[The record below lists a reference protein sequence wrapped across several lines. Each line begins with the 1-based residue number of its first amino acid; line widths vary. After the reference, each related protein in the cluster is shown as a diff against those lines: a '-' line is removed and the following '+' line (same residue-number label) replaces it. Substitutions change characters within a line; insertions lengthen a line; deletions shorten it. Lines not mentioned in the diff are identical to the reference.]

1 MQQVVPSG
9 PGLTITLET
18 LSALHLLGIDLDIG
32 EVIAL
37 ERLTSPPRGSGERIR
52 GGPDEPS
59 SLDPPE
65 TTPIAVSHF
74 IAELLRAYG
83 VRRAR
88 VSEETSSLLALG
100 LAHRSREIEYI
111 SDTAARDVS
120 LASLLAPNGR
130 LKCGTEVREYD
141 CLVVGQGSA
150 PAKAGDPDSD
160 PGLIRAEIQAREF
173 CQNRLGLVIALL
185 PSAYLRPTVRRDL
198 VRDIGTAGLELAA
211 LLSTPAHGGLAS
223 CGMLVAVIA
232 RGDFKGELFVAEVP
246 LSEDQQRELSAR
258 IVERK
263 PGDQAIQGK
272 IVPERGFSG
281 LDRLDERDRI
291 ARLASR
297 KGLSRVLCRDIF
309 ADLEFVN
316 RDADGNF
323 PQGEDTASI
332 YVPFTGEP
340 GATCA
345 LAGIADGVRSVLR
358 ISVKPEAAHAR
369 YIALMING
377 EMGAALRGAIRAT
390 RATSRRMLKPLLD
403 QKLYLPSLDKQAA
416 AVEAIDLVA
425 RLRADLSEVDSR
437 IWSHPQE
444 IETTLERIRQ
454 VNRKDTREEWG
465 ESLPFPLS
473 SILRFCDAQH
483 GNPKAQCEALLHF
496 FEATAAFLATVHLSA
511 AARDPARWIELKDRI
526 DGQMV
531 KQSMSWSLPTFGM
544 WRLICRIA
552 IGIVRPRLSA
562 SEGDADSIRALY
574 GISSV
579 NGMAAFIES
588 SVQGVLEEVN
598 HLRNIWVGH
607 GGTVSDSEAL
617 ERYEQLHNF
626 LDRLRAGLGDTFN
639 RMQLVIP
646 GDMKMGPDGVFSCE
660 VHLAEGSNPA
670 FLKRRVSLTEPV
682 ESGRLVLLE
691 DGSTKPLPLLAT
703 VQILGDSQPVC
714 YFFNRVDVSGTDNR
728 VKRNEEKGTVFVS
741 YHHAAKSRVV
751 YPDMP
756 ADIAKLVATV

>member
-9 PGLTITLET
+9 PGLTITLDT
-18 LSALHLLGIDLDIG
+18 LSALRELRIDLDVG

-37 ERLTSPPRGSGERIR
+37 ERLASPPRDDHGSDPSRSGERGS
-52 GGPDEPS
+52 GGSDELP

-88 VSEETSSLLALG
+88 VSEDLSSLLALG
-100 LAHRSREIEYI
+100 LAHRSPEIEYV
-111 SDTAARDVS
+111 SDTAERDVS

-141 CLVVGQGSA
+141 CLVVGQGSVPSRVDGKGA
-150 PAKAGDPDSD
+150 DR
-160 PGLIRAEIQAREF
+160 GLIQLEIKHEEF
-173 CQNRLGLVIALL
+173 SRNRGGLVIALL
-185 PSAYLRPTVRRDL
+185 PSAYVRPSVRRSL
-198 VRDIGTAGLELAA
+198 LNDIGSAGLQLAA
-211 LLSTPAHGGLAS
+211 LLSTPALGGLAS

-246 LSEDQQRELSAR
+246 LSEEQQKELSAR
-258 IVERK
+258 IVKRE
-263 PGDQAIQGK
+263 PGNQAIQGK

-291 ARLASR
+291 KRLASR
-297 KGLSRVLCRDIF
+297 NGLGLWLCRDIF
-309 ADLEFVN
+309 ADMEFVN
-316 RDADGNF
+316 RDADGSF
-323 PQGEDTASI
+323 PQGEDTTSI

-340 GATCA
+340 GVVCTV
-345 LAGIADGVRSVLR
+345 AGLADGVRSVLR
-358 ISVKPEAAHAR
+358 ISVKPEVAHAR

-377 EMGAALRGAIRAT
+377 EMGAALRGAIHAT
-390 RATSRRMLKPLLD
+390 RGTSTRMLKPLLD

-416 AVEAIDLVA
+416 TVEAIDHVV
-425 RLRADLSEVDSR
+425 RLRADLAEVYSR

-483 GNPKAQCEALLHF
+483 GNPKAQYEALLHF

-511 AARDPARWIELKDRI
+511 ADRDPGRWIELKDRI
-526 DGQMV
+526 DNQLV
-531 KQSMSWSLPTFGM
+531 KHTMNSASWSHPTFGL
-544 WRLICRIA
+544 WRLVCGVA
-552 IGIVRPRLSA
+552 AGIVRPRLSA
-562 SEGDADSIRALY
+562 SKGDADSIRALY
-574 GISSV
+574 GVSSAH
-579 NGMAAFIES
+579 GMAAFIEP

-598 HLRNIWVGH
+598 RLRNIWVGH
-607 GGTVSDSEAL
+607 GAPVSDSEAL
-617 ERYEQLHNF
+617 ERCERLRGF
-626 LDRLRAGLGDTFN
+626 RDRLRAGLGDTFN

-646 GDMKMGPDGVFSCE
+646 GDMKMGPNGVFSCD
-660 VHLAEGSNPA
+660 VQLAEGSNPA
-670 FLKRRVSLTEPV
+670 FLKRRVLLTEPV
-682 ESGRLVLLE
+682 ESGRLALLE
-691 DGSTKPLPLLAT
+691 DGSTKPLPLLET

-714 YFFNRVDVSGTDNR
+714 YFFNRVDKEGTH
-728 VKRNEEKGTVFVS
+728 FVS

-751 YPDMP
+751 HSEMP